1 MGLCCLSMS
10 LFALLVCDGSRPG
23 RVDRGAIGA
32 GWIAC
37 CEARVEQRSER
48 SDSTVATLWER
59 PRDARRGLE
68 VSDLPVQLGAV
79 LIVLAMAGW
88 WSTDHELG
96 LVSLEV
102 SA

>member
-1 MGLCCLSMS
+1 MHYIWTYLVVGEGVTCCVVPE
-10 LFALLVCDGSRPG
+10 FARC
-23 RVDRGAIGA
+23 
-32 GWIAC
+32 
-37 CEARVEQRSER
+37 
-48 SDSTVATLWER
+48 LW
-59 PRDARRGLE
+59 DARRGLE